1 MMLLA
6 LVFVLFSRPQT
17 GVVVKAEAERPVS
30 VSAASAKDSSSSSAL
45 PSVPHPKIKTDAE
58 IEDSLVPTSLL
69 SMIAQPLPIRVMEP
83 DSPAEPIVPGS
94 SPPAL
99 KPANTDSYETPRRKK
114 IWYTLTFAS
123 SGAAAVDAWSTRRAI
138 TGGYGTEE
146 NPVLRPF
153 AHSGAMYAAT
163 QVSSLAMDYIG
174 HRMMTSRHPLLRR
187 MWWLPQSV
195 GTGFSLAAGIHNVGV
210 APTSSHHF

>member
-1 MMLLA
+1 
-6 LVFVLFSRPQT
+6 
-17 GVVVKAEAERPVS
+17 
-30 VSAASAKDSSSSSAL
+30 
-45 PSVPHPKIKTDAE
+45 
-58 IEDSLVPTSLL
+58 
-69 SMIAQPLPIRVMEP
+69 MEP
-83 DSPAEPIVPGS
+83 DSPAEPIVPGN
-94 SPPAL
+94 SPLAL
-99 KPANTDSYETPRRKK
+99 KPANTGSYETPRRKK

-123 SGAAAVDAWSTRRAI
+123 SGAAAFDAWSTRRAV
-138 TGGYGTEE
+138 TGGYGTEA

-210 APTSSHHF
+210 APTLSHHF